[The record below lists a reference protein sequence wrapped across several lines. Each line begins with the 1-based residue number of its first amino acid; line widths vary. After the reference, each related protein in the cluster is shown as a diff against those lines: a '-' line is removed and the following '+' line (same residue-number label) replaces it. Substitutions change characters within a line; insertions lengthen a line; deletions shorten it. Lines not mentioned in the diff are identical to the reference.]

1 MNFVG
6 EQQLVPMI
14 NQATSPTFFLAEAR
28 NVVKDMP
35 LVYMQDLRPVQ
46 LALQSKAQIIS
57 MRLKKNITVESFKGL
72 N

>member
-1 MNFVG
+1 MNFVN

-14 NQATSPTFFLAEAR
+14 NQATSPTFFLAESR

-35 LVYMQDLRPVQ
+35 LVYMQDLKPVQ
-46 LALQSKAQIIS
+46 LDLKRRAQKISEMLEKSII
-57 MRLKKNITVESFKGL
+57 VESFKGI

>member
-1 MNFVG
+1 MNYVG
-6 EQQLVPMI
+6 EQQLVHMI

-28 NVVKDMP
+28 NAVKDMP

-46 LALQSKAQIIS
+46 KNLKDRARIIS
-57 MRLKKNITVESFKGL
+57 NKLGKYIIVEYFKGM